1 MISTGLPYL
10 DKLLNGGF
18 PENTVIL
25 VSGGPGTGK
34 TLFGLNFLLEGF
46 VKGEK
51 CCYVTL
57 MENKS
62 ELLRACKGIE
72 SLKKVENYI
81 DKNFAI
87 QEVKLAEQTSMMLGR
102 FDLEQF
108 TKLFDHYPKI
118 ERAVIDNV
126 NKLLIYARSEKEY
139 RMRLADL
146 IREMKNRFACSIVVC
161 ETKDNEIDS
170 GNGEAF
176 ECDGVIKISFLEVEE
191 KPKRILE
198 VHKLRYAEFEPRVP
212 HELVI
217 SKQGLKLVET
227 AVI

>member
-1 MISTGLPYL
+1 MIPTGLPYL
-10 DKLLNGGF
+10 DKLLGGGF
-18 PENTVIL
+18 PDNTVIL

-34 TLFGLNFLLEGF
+34 TLFGLNFILEGAA
-46 VKGEK
+46 KGQK
-51 CCYVTL
+51 CCYVSL

-62 ELLRACKGIE
+62 ELLRACSGIE
-72 SLKKVENYI
+72 TLKKVENHI

-87 QEVKLAEQTSMMLGR
+87 QEVKLAEQTSMVLGK

-126 NKLLIYARSEKEY
+126 NKLLIYAKSDKEY
-139 RMRLADL
+139 RMRFADL
-146 IREMKNRFACSIVVC
+146 VKELKKRFVCSLIMC
-161 ETKDNEIDS
+161 ESDGVDS
-170 GNGEAF
+170 GNGEAY
-176 ECDGVIKISFLEVEE
+176 ECDGVVRLSFLEVEE

-212 HELVI
+212 HEFVI
-217 SKQGLKLVET
+217 SRSGLKLVET